1 MFLWDGIDVV
11 GMCARVLMDMNG
23 KDEVIPMAKI
33 GLHLFDHGGV
43 EAKGQ
48 VSTVG
53 PNLTPASMPL

>member
-1 MFLWDGIDVV
+1 MWSGCV
-11 GMCARVLMDMNG
+11 RVLMNLNG
-23 KDEVIPMAKI
+23 KDEVILMAKI

-53 PNLTPASMPL
+53 PNLTPASIPL